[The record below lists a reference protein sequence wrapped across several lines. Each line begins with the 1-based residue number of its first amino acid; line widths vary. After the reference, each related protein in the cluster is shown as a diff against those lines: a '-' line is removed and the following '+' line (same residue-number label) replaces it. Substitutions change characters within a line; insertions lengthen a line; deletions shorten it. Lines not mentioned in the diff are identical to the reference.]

1 MTSFRSFWGSESKSP
16 DEFRDTRSLASL
28 AENQRMRVGI
38 GFRRA
43 SSWRDCSRMIR
54 NTFPRCAACILTM
67 HVGWKSLRADARARL
82 LALSPCTLTLV
93 HFHVGI
99 VHLSSTEPSC
109 SGEIPIFYPRSGLRC
124 QLEIRTSQGL
134 VRIQTSNYF
143 HTHCCTRET
152 PSCHDATAR
161 GLHAQQHLT
170 LCLAD
175 YSI

>member
-1 MTSFRSFWGSESKSP
+1 MHKSLC
-16 DEFRDTRSLASL
+16 RLWAK
-28 AENQRMRVGI
+28 NQRMRVGI
-38 GFRRA
+38 ASRRA
-43 SSWRDCSRMIR
+43 FLSRDCSRMIR
-54 NTFPRCAACILTM
+54 NAFPRCAACILTT
-67 HVGWKSLRADARARL
+67 HAGWKTSQADARARFL
-82 LALSPCTLTLV
+82 VLSPSTLTLV
-93 HFHVGI
+93 RFHVGI
-99 VHLSSTEPSC
+99 DHLSSTEPRR

-170 LCLAD
+170 LRLAD